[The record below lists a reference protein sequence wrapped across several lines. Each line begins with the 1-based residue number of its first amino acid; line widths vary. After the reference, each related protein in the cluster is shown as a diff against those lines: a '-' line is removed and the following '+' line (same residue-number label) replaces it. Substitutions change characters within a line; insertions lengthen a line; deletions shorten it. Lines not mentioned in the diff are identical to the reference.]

1 MTVTLIIFIGDIN
14 AFYKGLYQSNQ
25 YIRCS
30 VLSILS
36 ERKQPLLDFLNIT
49 NAFGF
54 QRKTHP
60 AISVCV
66 EAFFLLLADR
76 GRQFRILFRL
86 SYPADKIIVPAS

>member
-14 AFYKGLYQSNQ
+14 AFYKGLYQN
-25 YIRCS
+25 IRCS

-66 EAFFLLLADR
+66 EAFFLLPADR
-76 GRQFRILFRL
+76 CRQFRIFFRL